1 MSTRTRTVVLIG
13 VLVALLIAGVGSYYA
28 SSSPDGL
35 ESTAAQQGFGDTARD
50 SATAGSPLAGYSTS
64 GVHDTRLSGGLAG
77 VVGVVL
83 VLALAS
89 GLVLVVRRRRD
100 TATHV
105 LED

>member
-64 GVHDTRLSGGLAG
+64 GVDDTRLSGGLAG

-100 TATHV
+100 PATHG
-105 LED
+105 LQD

>member
-1 MSTRTRTVVLIG
+1 MRTRTRTFLLIG

-35 ESTAAQQGFGDTARD
+35 ESTAAAQGFGDTART
-50 SATAGSPLAGYSTS
+50 SPTAGSPLAHYATA
-64 GVHDTRLSGGLAG
+64 GVGDARLSGGLAG

-100 TATHV
+100 TATPAV
-105 LED
+105 QD

>member
-13 VLVALLIAGVGSYYA
+13 VLAALLIAGVGSYYA

-89 GLVLVVRRRRD
+89 GLVLVVRRRRHP
-100 TATHV
+100 ATHV
-105 LED
+105 PQD

>member
-35 ESTAAQQGFGDTARD
+35 ESTAAEQGFGDTARD

-64 GVHDTRLSGGLAG
+64 GVDDTRLSGGLAG

-100 TATHV
+100 PATHV
-105 LED
+105 PQD